1 MDNLPKSALHR
12 VNLTQCK
19 AYDKLYIM
27 STPQIPTRERI
38 LQETWHLMEQRRGQG
53 VRIEDI
59 AKAAEVS
66 RQAVYL
72 HFGSRAG
79 LLIAT
84 VRYVDEALGLA
95 ERLRPVLKRQS
106 GAEMLDAYVIFWA
119 NYIPDIYG
127 LAKALLAVRETDEAA
142 AAAWAD
148 RMNALYQGCADTVQC
163 LVIEERLALEWTPEE
178 AADFFWVALSIET
191 WEHLT
196 TERGWSQEQY
206 IRRTQEV
213 LKKALLRRT

>member
-1 MDNLPKSALHR
+1 
-12 VNLTQCK
+12 
-19 AYDKLYIM
+19 
-27 STPQIPTRERI
+27 
-38 LQETWHLMEQRRGQG
+38 MEQRRGQG
-53 VRIEDI
+53 VRVEDI
-59 AKAAEVS
+59 ARAAEVS

-84 VRYVDEALGLA
+84 VRYIDESLGLA

-106 GAEMLDAYVIFWA
+106 GAEILDAYVTFWA

-148 RMNALYQGCADTVQC
+148 RMSALYQGCADTVQC
-163 LVIEERLALEWTPEE
+163 LVREDSLAPEWTPDE
-178 AADFFWVALSIET
+178 AADFFWTTLSFET

-196 TERGWSQEQY
+196 NERGWSQEQY